1 MSYALKIND
10 IIKYFKD
17 ELVLSNIT
25 FKVNKGDIIGIVGR
39 NGSGKSVLF
48 KIICG
53 LYLPSSG
60 TVTVFDEEITNKQT
74 YPKKTRAII
83 ESPNFLGF
91 YSGYKNLEYLALL
104 SGQINKKNI
113 EDTLALVGLEKS
125 AWNKKVKHYSMGMKQ
140 KLGLAQVLMDNPQLI
155 ILDEPFNGLDESSVK
170 RFHQI
175 LLDLK
180 NKGVTILL
188 ASHIKEDI
196 ETLCDRV
203 FKMDLG
209 HLVEIS

>member
-1 MSYALKIND
+1 MSYALRIND
-10 IIKYFKD
+10 ITKNFKN
-17 ELVLSNIT
+17 EIVLSNIT
-25 FKVNKGDIIGIVGR
+25 FKANKGDIIGIVGR

-91 YSGYKNLEYLALL
+91 YSGYKNLEYLSLL
-104 SGQINKKNI
+104 SGQINKKKI
-113 EDTLALVGLEKS
+113 EDTLELVGLEKS

>member
-1 MSYALKIND
+1 MSYALRIND
-10 IIKYFKD
+10 ITKNFKN
-17 ELVLSNIT
+17 EIVLSNIT
-25 FKVNKGDIIGIVGR
+25 FKANKGDIIGIVGR

-91 YSGYKNLEYLALL
+91 YSGYKNLEYLSLL

-113 EDTLALVGLEKS
+113 EDTLELVGLEKS

-196 ETLCDRV
+196 ETLSDRV